1 MPVHEWPQIV
11 RALRRLHG
19 LTAAQFAVMLAT
31 TEETVARWE
40 SGAVLPDPR
49 EQALLRDVLTG
60 HFRHHPTF
68 LGLKAMVRS
77 MNEKCT
83 LYTPG
88 LIAQAVSPPLAR
100 WIERHRFDIVGSSLL
115 PRIDGLTAEMMERYA
130 LPMLEGTSDVLS
142 VTYNDRA
149 VAFRN
154 AVINRRLNV
163 VPVDGV
169 RVLVLVDRVL
179 YLDDGRDTPDPD
191 VHMLT
196 ADQLVDD

>member
-1 MPVHEWPQIV
+1 MPAQEWPQIV
-11 RALRRLHG
+11 RALRSLHG
-19 LTAAQFAVMLAT
+19 LTRAQFAVMLAI

-40 SGAVLPDPR
+40 AGTALPDPR
-49 EQALLRDVLTG
+49 EQTLLRDVLTG

-68 LGLKAMVRS
+68 LGLKAMVRN
-77 MNEKCT
+77 MGEKST

-100 WIERHRFDIVGSSLL
+100 WIEKHRFDILGSSLL

-130 LPMLEGTSDVLS
+130 LPMLEGTNDVLS

-154 AVINRRLNV
+154 AVLNRRLSV

-179 YLDDGRDTPDPD
+179 YLDDGRATPDLD
-191 VHMLT
+191 LRVLT
-196 ADQLVDD
+196 ADELADG

>member
-1 MPVHEWPQIV
+1 MPAYEWPQIV
-11 RALRRLHG
+11 RALRSLHG
-19 LTAAQFAVMLAT
+19 LTCAQFAVMLAT
-31 TEETVARWE
+31 TEETVTRWE
-40 SGAVLPDPR
+40 AGAARPDPR

-68 LGLKAMVRS
+68 LGLKAMVRT
-77 MNEKCT
+77 MGEMTT

-100 WIERHRFDIVGSSLL
+100 WIEKHRFDIVGSSLL
-115 PRIDGLTAEMMERYA
+115 PRIDGMTAEMMERYA
-130 LPMLEGTSDVLS
+130 LPMLDGTGDLLS

-154 AVINRRLNV
+154 AVINRRLSV

-179 YLDDGRDTPDPD
+179 YRDDGQGMPDLD
-191 VHMLT
+191 LRMLT
-196 ADQLVDD
+196 ADNLTDD

>member
-1 MPVHEWPQIV
+1 MYEWPQIV
-11 RALRRLHG
+11 RALRSLHG
-19 LTAAQFAVMLAT
+19 LTSAQFAVMLDT
-31 TEETVARWE
+31 TEETVTRWE
-40 SGAVLPDPR
+40 AGVALPGPR

-68 LGLKAMVRS
+68 LGLKAMVRN
-77 MNEKCT
+77 MGEKCT

-100 WIERHRFDIVGSSLL
+100 WIEEHRFDIVGSSLL

-130 LPMLEGTSDVLS
+130 LPMLEGTNDVLS

-154 AVINRRLNV
+154 AVINRRLSV

-179 YLDDGRDTPDPD
+179 YLDDGRDIPELNLH
-191 VHMLT
+191 VLT
-196 ADQLVDD
+196 ADDLMDG

>member
-1 MPVHEWPQIV
+1 M
-11 RALRRLHG
+11 RRLHG

-40 SGAVLPDPR
+40 SGATLPDPR

-77 MNEKCT
+77 MGEKCT

-100 WIERHRFDIVGSSLL
+100 WIERHHFDIVGSSRL

-130 LPMLEGTSDVLS
+130 LPMLEGTGDVLS